1 LVRKLTADLERKSQL
16 SCERLL
22 RRMRRLSAFVIAI
35 VVGFTGAA
43 ASQPAGDPAE
53 AAFHAAITRYLDLH
67 NRLKSEVPTFK
78 VTTDPAEIV
87 RVSDTLAAALQ
98 RARRN
103 ARRGEIFTADVTKLI
118 TVRLREQLKDV
129 DVNQL
134 LLVINDEPTPNQR
147 PSIHMRFPAAASMAT
162 TPTRL
167 LDVLPPLPDALEYR
181 FLGRALV
188 LRDRDAALIVDYI
201 ADVLPRR

>member
-1 LVRKLTADLERKSQL
+1 MGCRSPSRWRCIGASRMRWRRRIRQRSRYCGTRSAILVRKLTADLERKSQL

-103 ARRGEIFTADVTKLI
+103 ARRGDIFDVQVT
-118 TVRLREQLKDV
+118 
-129 DVNQL
+129 
-134 LLVINDEPTPNQR
+134 
-147 PSIHMRFPAAASMAT
+147 
-162 TPTRL
+162 
-167 LDVLPPLPDALEYR
+167 
-181 FLGRALV
+181 
-188 LRDRDAALIVDYI
+188 
-201 ADVLPRR
+201 